1 MLTLEL
7 VLIES
12 FRIALTVT
20 RRKTV
25 CLDKNQWLTTVEEE
39 TLKG

>member
-1 MLTLEL
+1 MLMLEL

-12 FRIALTVT
+12 FHIALTGT

-25 CLDKNQWLTTVEEE
+25 FLDKIQWLTTVEEE
-39 TLKG
+39 MLKD